1 MHIDDLMAYLDS
13 LVGKEGREVSDE
25 YIEPE
30 DVLTFEYSSGEFGSL
45 AYWETVKVFILMPLT
60 SPPGSPHP

>member
-30 DVLTFEYSSGEFGSL
+30 DILTFEYSSGNL
-45 AYWETVKVFILMPLT
+45 AAWLIGNSEGVHINAFKKHFHENL
-60 SPPGSPHP
+60 

>member
-45 AYWETVKVFILMPLT
+45 ALLGNSEGVHINAFKSIFTKI
-60 SPPGSPHP
+60 S